1 MEAGHDPCFLKITLC
16 LWTMRGN
23 DTFKGNHVLA
33 DRQDFAK
40 YMCNIKDVAPYSKAV
55 QKIFSTSEFFFWEF
69 KTILDPHWD
78 WVILPKLL
86 LCRINLVHVPEEP
99 VMSDVCMNMAYNQV
113 CDSVWGTELQ
123 LFMSMTSLSI
133 SLFYCVFANAS
144 LSHLANSV
152 SIIKYTLLQWLMY
165 SSLASRWM
173 PWIHG
178 YRISLPCFIWLG
190 DCLII
195 YTKWK
200 L

>member
-1 MEAGHDPCFLKITLC
+1 
-16 LWTMRGN
+16 
-23 DTFKGNHVLA
+23 
-33 DRQDFAK
+33 
-40 YMCNIKDVAPYSKAV
+40 MCNIKDIAPCSKAV
-55 QKIFSTSEFFFWEF
+55 QKSFFNFRFFFLRVPNNSW
-69 KTILDPHWD
+69 PHWD
-78 WVILPKLL
+78 WVRLL
-86 LCRINLVHVPEEP
+86 ELFLCRENAMHISEDP
-99 VMSDVCMNMAYNQV
+99 VVSNVCMNMAYNKG

-123 LFMSMTSLSI
+123 LFVSKMTSLST
-133 SLFYCVFANAS
+133 SLFNCVFANAS

-165 SSLASRWM
+165 GSLASRWM

-195 YTKWK
+195 YTKRK

>member
-1 MEAGHDPCFLKITLC
+1 M
-16 LWTMRGN
+16 
-23 DTFKGNHVLA
+23 
-33 DRQDFAK
+33 
-40 YMCNIKDVAPYSKAV
+40 YNIKAIAPYSKAL
-55 QKIFSTSEFFFWEF
+55 QEMFFQLQNFFFWEF
-69 KTILDPHWD
+69 KTIPYPHW
-78 WVILPKLL
+78 VSVRFPKLL
-86 LCRINLVHVPEEP
+86 LCRENLMHVPEKP
-99 VMSDVCMNMAYNQV
+99 VMSGVCTNMAYNKAH
-113 CDSVWGTELQ
+113 DSVWGIELQ
-123 LFMSMTSLSI
+123 LFMSKMTSLST
-133 SLFYCVFANAS
+133 SLFSCVFANAS

-173 PWIHG
+173 PWLHG